1 MTAARLWSE
10 NEKPKSKIETGG
22 QDHCAENKTGPMNKH
37 AFQRPKSVQEVQ
49 NPNADPAQ
57 YPEVAAVK
65 TPLYKPFIIQPIN
78 MKMWWQVSSR
88 L

>member
-1 MTAARLWSE
+1 
-10 NEKPKSKIETGG
+10 
-22 QDHCAENKTGPMNKH
+22 MNKH

-65 TPLYKPFIIQPIN
+65 TPLYKPFIIRIQPIN

-88 L
+88 PHPLRQKNSESRSARRDAANLPNADAVKEH